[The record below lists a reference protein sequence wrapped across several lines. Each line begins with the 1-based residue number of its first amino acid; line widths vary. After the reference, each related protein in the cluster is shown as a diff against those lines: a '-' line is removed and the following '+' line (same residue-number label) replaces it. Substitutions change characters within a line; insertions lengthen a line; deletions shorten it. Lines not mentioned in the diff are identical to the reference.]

1 MGEKVGFMTVLMIF
15 GAFIVPFI
23 LTVYIND
30 VQGTKLLSLST
41 EVQQLVSAEG
51 GLTPRVEQL
60 VNDFAEDGVS
70 ITFEDEDGNA
80 VTGTVPVGEK
90 ITIHYK
96 YRGFETSN
104 STTVLKRNIE

>member
-1 MGEKVGFMTVLMIF
+1 MGEKVGFMKVLLIF

-23 LTVYIND
+23 FNVYINH
-30 VQGTKLLSLST
+30 VQGAKLLSLST

-51 GLTPRVEQL
+51 GVTPRVEQL
-60 VNDFAEDGVS
+60 VNEFAEKGVS
-70 ITFEDEDGNA
+70 ITFEDENGNA

-96 YRGFETSN
+96 YQDLETSN
-104 STTVLKRNIE
+104 STTILKRNLD